1 MPSLSLTILI
11 AGLISSALGQG
22 NNKMGYSATLS
33 SLSGGLQ
40 GTVTVVDS
48 TTLMISNYELQDAS
62 APALYWWGTTD
73 GVLKDGFRISNDHI
87 TMATTKPTDM
97 TIKLDAGKTTADF
110 STVGLWCEHFGINFG
125 QVTLKDNGGSNSTTA
140 SMASTAS
147 TASTTTASASASTSK
162 GAAAGMVAPTSFGG
176 LAGVV
181 ASGLLVAM
189 AMC

>member
-1 MPSLSLTILI
+1 MPSLSLTFLV

-22 NNKMGYSATLS
+22 NNKMGYSGTLS

-87 TMATTKPTDM
+87 TMATTKPADM

-125 QVTLKDNGGSNSTTA
+125 QATLKDNGGSNSTTA
-140 SMASTAS
+140 STAS
-147 TASTTTASASASTSK
+147 TVSAATASASASTSK
-162 GAAAGMVAPTSFGG
+162 SAAAGMVGPSSFGG

-181 ASGLLVAM
+181 VSSLLLSM

>member
-1 MPSLSLTILI
+1 
-11 AGLISSALGQG
+11 
-22 NNKMGYSATLS
+22 
-33 SLSGGLQ
+33 
-40 GTVTVVDS
+40 
-48 TTLMISNYELQDAS
+48 MISNYELQDAS

-87 TMATTKPTDM
+87 TMAATKPTDM

-125 QVTLKDNGGSNSTTA
+125 QATLKDNGGSNSTTA
-140 SMASTAS
+140 STAS
-147 TASTTTASASASTSK
+147 TASTITTVSAATASASAYTSK

-181 ASGLLVAM
+181 ACGLLLSK